1 MKNEWNILHLFF
13 FCNVLK
19 ITTHLNLNLSYFK
32 CSIVTCTG
40 WLPHATAQLQNLLLL
55 PLPTTGTPLAYAPQN
70 VFVDVKLPV
79 PGCIQIEAGQPLFGR
94 NIVNKNC
101 QMNVWVRKALK
112 GPEFCDAIL
121 LRNEIWKYEF
131 GKNFHSSH
139 ATSCHYHLIGDLL
152 LLYF

>member
-1 MKNEWNILHLFF
+1 MLNSHMCWVATTRNSTALESPSSTLTNHWNSPCL
-13 FCNVLK
+13 CK
-19 ITTHLNLNLSYFK
+19 
-32 CSIVTCTG
+32 
-40 WLPHATAQLQNLLLL
+40 
-55 PLPTTGTPLAYAPQN
+55 PQN

-112 GPEFCDAIL
+112 GPVFCDAIL

-131 GKNFHSSH
+131 GKNFHSSSH